1 MSVLQEASEN
11 VAKRN
16 GVDLESFVWKTEKV
30 KTIDGRIIQNE
41 VKLIDCNE
49 EQLKKFYVHCNTML

>member
-11 VAKRN
+11 VAKRD

-30 KTIDGRIIQNE
+30 KTTTENILSID
-41 VKLIDCNE
+41 
-49 EQLKKFYVHCNTML
+49 FFMLQI